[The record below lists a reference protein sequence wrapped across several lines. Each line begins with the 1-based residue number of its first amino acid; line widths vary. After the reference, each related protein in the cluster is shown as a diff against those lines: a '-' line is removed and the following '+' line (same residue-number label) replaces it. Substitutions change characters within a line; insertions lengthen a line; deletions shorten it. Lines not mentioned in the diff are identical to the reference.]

1 MKMDPCVSV
10 WLIGTSVEELER
22 PLGYMEE
29 QAKLNTLID
38 LAESLGIA
46 LRNAPAAAGS
56 SEHPGGA
63 LVRLKAREILFLD
76 PTASQ
81 ADQIDAVAAA
91 LRGRAEL
98 ASRFLPPEIR
108 QLIDAGQGA

>member
-1 MKMDPCVSV
+1 
-10 WLIGTSVEELER
+10 
-22 PLGYMEE
+22 MEE
-29 QAKLNTLID
+29 QTKLNALIE
-38 LAESLGIA
+38 LAESLGIT
-46 LRNAPAAAGS
+46 LRNAPAAAGG

-76 PTASQ
+76 PTASL

-98 ASRFLPPEIR
+98 AGQFLPPEIR
-108 QLIDAGQGA
+108 ELIDPAEGA